1 MAVARPILAGD
12 IGGTN
17 TRLILC
23 TRERGRLETL
33 EERVYPSRESR
44 DLEGIVRC
52 FLDEIDAPAISSA
65 CFGIAGPVREGI
77 VRTTNLPW
85 IVDAAKMSRDL
96 SIRGVQLINDL
107 EATAYGI
114 EELSQDDVAVLA
126 PGDPAA
132 AGNAAVIAAGT
143 GLGEAGIYW
152 DGHER
157 RPFGTEGGHSSF
169 APSGEMEIDLLHH
182 LTEQF
187 GHVSWERVLSGPGL
201 HNIYVFLRDTGRG
214 KEDDRLVAELRD
226 GDPAAAISRAAL
238 EGRSS
243 LSTLALDL
251 FVSLY
256 GSEAG
261 NCALKTMATGGLYV
275 GGGIAP
281 KIIDKL
287 KGPAFMKAF
296 VGKGRFQTFLEAI
309 PVRVILNDRTAL
321 LGAARRAA
329 RAKSGD

>member
-1 MAVARPILAGD
+1 SGD
-12 IGGTN
+12 HLKTI
-17 TRLILC
+17 
-23 TRERGRLETL
+23 
-33 EERVYPSRESR
+33 EERDYTTRESR
-44 DLEGIVRC
+44 DLEGIVRH
-52 FLDEIDAPAISSA
+52 FLDEVDAPAIISA
-65 CFGIAGPVREGI
+65 CFGIAGPVREGV

-85 IVDAAKMSRDL
+85 IIDAAKMSRDL
-96 SIRGVQLINDL
+96 SIRSVLLINDL
-107 EATAYGI
+107 EATAFGI
-114 EELSQDDVAVLA
+114 EELAEGDLAMLA

-132 AGNAAVIAAGT
+132 SGNAAVIAAGT

-152 DGHER
+152 DGNQR

-169 APSGEMEIDLLHH
+169 APSGEMEIDLLRH

-201 HNIYVFLRDTGRG
+201 HNIYMFLRDTGRG
-214 KEDDRLVAELRD
+214 EESEWLAAEMRD
-226 GDPAAAISRAAL
+226 GDPAATISRAAL

-243 LSTLALDL
+243 LCTLALDL

-261 NCALKTMATGGLYV
+261 NVALKTMATGGLYV

-296 VGKGRFQTFLEAI
+296 VGKGRFQAFLEAI

-329 RAKSGD
+329 GAKARG